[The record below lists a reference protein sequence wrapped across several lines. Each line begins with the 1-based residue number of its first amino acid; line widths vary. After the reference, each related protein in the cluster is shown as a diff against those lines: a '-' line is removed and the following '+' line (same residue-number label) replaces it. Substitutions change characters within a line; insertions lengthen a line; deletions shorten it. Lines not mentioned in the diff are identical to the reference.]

1 MTTNI
6 FKHPLFTSCGFLGLW
21 PGDNSPF
28 INQFHQGGEY
38 CVYILLDSWCEYD
51 TTLCG
56 WSFPYAIKYIGMGPY
71 PVGWRKTGKRPLNHK
86 NDLFS
91 DHLKLDPNRYILT
104 FPSTCLDKQSAFDLE
119 SILIDAA
126 LKDSYT
132 LSSRDLRNV
141 KTPDFQ
147 LINKIR
153 GHKINGSY
161 LRQAA

>member
-6 FKHPLFTSCGFLGLW
+6 FKPPLFTSCGFLGLW

-38 CVYILLDSWCEYD
+38 CVYVLLDSWYEYD

-56 WSFPYAIKYIGMGPY
+56 WSFPWMLKYIGMGPY
-71 PVGWRKTGKRPLNHK
+71 PQGYRKTGKRPLNHRD
-86 NDLFS
+86 DLFS
-91 DHLKLDPNRYILT
+91 DHLKLDPDRYILT

-126 LKDSYT
+126 LEASYT
-132 LSSRDLRNV
+132 LSPRGLRNV
-141 KTPDFQ
+141 RTPDFQ

-153 GHKINGSY
+153 GYKINGSY
-161 LRQAA
+161 LRQVA

>member
-1 MTTNI
+1 
-6 FKHPLFTSCGFLGLW
+6 
-21 PGDNSPF
+21 
-28 INQFHQGGEY
+28 
-38 CVYILLDSWCEYD
+38 
-51 TTLCG
+51 
-56 WSFPYAIKYIGMGPY
+56 
-71 PVGWRKTGKRPLNHK
+71 
-86 NDLFS
+86 
-91 DHLKLDPNRYILT
+91 LT

-132 LSSRDLRNV
+132 LFPRDLRNV
-141 KTPDFQ
+141 RTPDFQ

>member
-1 MTTNI
+1 MTVDI
-6 FKHPLFTSCGFLGLW
+6 FKHPLFTSCGFLGIW
-21 PGDNSPF
+21 PGDKL
-28 INQFHQGGEY
+28 INWEY
-38 CVYILLDSWCEYD
+38 CVYVLCKYD

-71 PVGWRKTGKRPLNHK
+71 PVGYRKTGKRPLNHR

-132 LSSRDLRNV
+132 LSPRGLRNV
-141 KTPDFQ
+141 RTPDFQ